1 MSAFHPEEGGRP
13 CRALQGGR
21 PSVDQIPQGHAD
33 RVRQEQQILKVGD
46 ALRVLPAVNG
56 AVVAAD
62 ALAELEL
69 RQAGVVAGF
78 AEALPDLPA
87 SGWHPV
93 GHRVEWHPI
102 TL

>member
-1 MSAFHPEEGGRP
+1 MPKLH
-13 CRALQGGR
+13 QGGR
-21 PSVDQIPQGHAD
+21 PSVDQVPQRHTD
-33 RVRQEQQILKVGD
+33 RVRQEQQVLKVGD
-46 ALRVLPAVNG
+46 ALRVLPAVDG

-69 RQAGVVAGF
+69 RKARVEACG

>member
-1 MSAFHPEEGGRP
+1 M
-13 CRALQGGR
+13 
-21 PSVDQIPQGHAD
+21 
-33 RVRQEQQILKVGD
+33 
-46 ALRVLPAVNG
+46 RVLPPVDG

-69 RQAGVVAGF
+69 REARVETGGT
-78 AEALPDLPA
+78 EALPDLPA